1 MLNVIMLNVAK
12 LSLAAELNIVM
23 LNVVML
29 SVVVPFKTVKTD
41 QTAYKIYFETTNRQ
55 CLDNSA
61 INSKKKTL

>member
-1 MLNVIMLNVAK
+1 MLNVIMLCVIMLNVPNY
-12 LSLAAELNIVM
+12 LLLLNIVL
-23 LNVVML
+23 LNVVTL

-61 INSKKKTL
+61 INSK